1 MLYVYFKIYHTRLN
15 KFHYL
20 CTDIYLLRMLQSFET
35 LGLSPELLQA
45 ISDLGYTKPSEIQE
59 KAIPFLLSEKRD
71 FIGLAQTGTGK
82 TAAFGLPLLQ
92 KINLSEKHIQGLVIC
107 PTRELCL
114 QIVDDLQI
122 YAKYL
127 KGLRIVAVYGGA
139 NIQSQI
145 KQLKGAHIVVATPGR
160 LLDHIQRKT
169 IHIEKVHT
177 LILDEAD
184 EMLNMGF
191 KDDIDAI
198 LSETNKDKSIW
209 LFSATMPDEVR
220 AISKNYMHQP
230 YEVKIAK
237 KTETAA
243 NITHRYY
250 VCRPS
255 DKYETLKRLLD
266 YYPDI
271 YAIVFARTKVETQ
284 EIAEKLIRDGY
295 NADAL
300 HGDLSQVMRD
310 KTMNRF
316 REKNLQIL
324 VATDVA
330 ARGLDIDDIT
340 HVINYDL
347 PDEIEVYIHRS
358 GRTARA
364 GKSGFCLSILTPQ
377 QEKKIQTVRK
387 LIKQDIHKFP
397 IPQPN
402 EVVEQRFIH
411 FFDRIKNLEYDESLI
426 SDYLPRIMKDVE
438 NLSREEL
445 IKRFSYLEFLQ
456 VLEYYKNAKD
466 LSLADFT
473 SQSDSGKNTR
483 FFINVGEK
491 DGFDTIGLIK
501 FIEKNT
507 GIPKRS
513 IRKVELSGA
522 FSFFTLPQTL
532 AENIIQG
539 FEDVAYKGREVKIEY
554 ANQRK
559 QKSGSYKEGKEKDK
573 YNKTEKQSD
582 KKYDTKKSLGKEK
595 KQFQSSTTKKETV
608 FTEKKEKKYKVKV
621 SDEWVLDE

>member
-1 MLYVYFKIYHTRLN
+1 
-15 KFHYL
+15 
-20 CTDIYLLRMLQSFET
+20 MLQSFET

-59 KAIPFLLSEKRD
+59 KAIPFLLSESKD

-92 KINLSEKHIQGLVIC
+92 KINLSEKHIQGLIIC

-114 QIVDDLQI
+114 QIVDDLQT

-160 LLDHIQRKT
+160 LLDHIERKT
-169 IHIEKVHT
+169 IHIDKVHT

-198 LSETNKDKSIW
+198 LSETNEEKNIW
-209 LFSATMPDEVR
+209 LFSATMPNEVR
-220 AISKNYMHQP
+220 AISKNYMHEP

-250 VCRPS
+250 VCRPA

-310 KTMNRF
+310 RTMNRF

-377 QEKKIQTVRK
+377 QENKIQMIRR

-411 FFDRIKNLEYDESLI
+411 FFDSLKNLEYDESLI

-473 SQSDSGKNTR
+473 SQSDSGQNTR
-483 FFINVGEK
+483 FFINMGEK

-522 FSFFTLPQTL
+522 FSFFTLPQTF
-532 AENIIQG
+532 AENIIKG
-539 FEDVAYKGREVKIEY
+539 FEEVTYKGREVKIEY

-559 QKSGSYKEGKEKDK
+559 QKSGSYNKEGKGKDR

-582 KKYDTKKSLGKEK
+582 RKYSDKKSSGKEQEK
-595 KQFQSSTTKKETV
+595 KQYSNTNSSKKETA

>member
-1 MLYVYFKIYHTRLN
+1 
-15 KFHYL
+15 
-20 CTDIYLLRMLQSFET
+20 MLQSFET

-59 KAIPFLLSEKRD
+59 KAIPFLLSESKD

-92 KINLSEKHIQGLVIC
+92 KINLSEKHIQGLIIC

-114 QIVDDLQI
+114 QIVDDLQT

-139 NIQSQI
+139 NIQPQI

-160 LLDHIQRKT
+160 LLDHIERKT
-169 IHIEKVHT
+169 IRIEQVHT

-198 LSETNKDKSIW
+198 LSETNEEKNIW
-209 LFSATMPDEVR
+209 LFSATMPNEVR
-220 AISKNYMHQP
+220 AISKNYMHEP

-250 VCRPS
+250 VCRPA

-377 QEKKIQTVRK
+377 QENKIQMVRK

-397 IPQPN
+397 IPQAN

-411 FFDRIKNLEYDESLI
+411 FFDSLKNLEYDESLI

-438 NLSREEL
+438 DLSREEL

-473 SQSDSGKNTR
+473 SQSDSGQNTR
-483 FFINVGEK
+483 FFINMGEK

-522 FSFFTLPQTL
+522 FSFFTLPQTF
-532 AENIIQG
+532 AENIIEG
-539 FEDVAYKGREVKIEY
+539 FEEVVYKGREVKIEY

-559 QKSGSYKEGKEKDK
+559 QKSGSDNKEGKGKDR

-582 KKYDTKKSLGKEK
+582 RKYSDKKSSGKEQEK
-595 KQFQSSTTKKETV
+595 KQYNNTNSSKKQTA

>member
-1 MLYVYFKIYHTRLN
+1 
-15 KFHYL
+15 
-20 CTDIYLLRMLQSFET
+20 MLQSFET

-59 KAIPFLLSEKRD
+59 KAIPFLLSQNKD

-92 KINLSEKHIQGLVIC
+92 KINLSEKHIQGLIIC

-114 QIVDDLQI
+114 QIVDDLQT

-160 LLDHIQRKT
+160 LLDHIERKT
-169 IHIEKVHT
+169 IHIDKVHT

-198 LSETNKDKSIW
+198 LSETNEEKNIW
-209 LFSATMPDEVR
+209 LFSATMPNEVR
-220 AISKNYMHQP
+220 AISKNYMHEP

-250 VCRPS
+250 VCRPA

-310 KTMNRF
+310 RTMNRF

-377 QEKKIQTVRK
+377 QENKIQMIRR

-411 FFDRIKNLEYDESLI
+411 FFDSLKNLEYDESLI

-473 SQSDSGKNTR
+473 SQSDSGQNTR
-483 FFINVGEK
+483 FFINMGEK

-522 FSFFTLPQTL
+522 FSFFTLPQTF
-532 AENIIQG
+532 AENIIKG
-539 FEDVAYKGREVKIEY
+539 FEEVTYKGREVKIEY

-559 QKSGSYKEGKEKDK
+559 QKSGSYNKEGKGKDR

-582 KKYDTKKSLGKEK
+582 RKYSDKKSSGKEQEK
-595 KQFQSSTTKKETV
+595 KQYSNTNSSKKETA

>member
-1 MLYVYFKIYHTRLN
+1 
-15 KFHYL
+15 
-20 CTDIYLLRMLQSFET
+20 MLQSFET

-59 KAIPFLLSEKRD
+59 KAIPFLLSESKD
-71 FIGLAQTGTGK
+71 FVGLAQTGTGK

-114 QIVDDLQI
+114 QIVDDLQT

-139 NIQSQI
+139 NIQPQI

-160 LLDHIQRKT
+160 LLDHIERKT
-169 IHIEKVHT
+169 IRIEQVHT

-191 KDDIDAI
+191 KEDIDAI
-198 LSETNKDKSIW
+198 LSETNEEKSIW

-220 AISKNYMHQP
+220 SISKNYMHQP

-250 VCRPS
+250 TCRLS

-377 QEKKIQTVRK
+377 QENKIQMVRR

-397 IPQPN
+397 IPQAN

-411 FFDRIKNLEYDESLI
+411 FFDSLKNLEYDESLI

-473 SQSDSGKNTR
+473 SQSDSGQNTR
-483 FFINVGEK
+483 FFINMGEK

-532 AENIIQG
+532 AENIIEG
-539 FEDVAYKGREVKIEY
+539 FEEVVYKGREVKIEY

-559 QKSGSYKEGKEKDK
+559 QKSGSYKENKGKDR
-573 YNKTEKQSD
+573 YNKTEKQPDKKYSD
-582 KKYDTKKSLGKEK
+582 KKSSGKEK
-595 KQFQSSTTKKETV
+595 KQYNNNNTAKKETV
-608 FTEKKEKKYKVKV
+608 ITEKKEKKYKVKV

>member
-1 MLYVYFKIYHTRLN
+1 
-15 KFHYL
+15 
-20 CTDIYLLRMLQSFET
+20 MLQSFET

-59 KAIPFLLSEKRD
+59 KAIPFLLTERRD

-92 KINLSEKHIQGLVIC
+92 KINLSEKHIQGLIIC

-114 QIVDDLQI
+114 QIVDDLQT

-139 NIQSQI
+139 SIQPQI
-145 KQLKGAHIVVATPGR
+145 KQLKGAHIVVATSGR
-160 LLDHIQRKT
+160 LLDHIERKT
-169 IHIEKVHT
+169 IHIDQVQT
-177 LILDEAD
+177 LVLDEAD

-198 LSETNKDKSIW
+198 LSETNEEKSIW

-220 AISKNYMHQP
+220 SISKNYMNQP

-250 VCRPS
+250 VCRLS

-284 EIAEKLIRDGY
+284 DIAEKLIRDGY

-377 QEKKIQTVRK
+377 QENKIQMVRR

-397 IPQPN
+397 IPQAN

-411 FFDRIKNLEYDESLI
+411 FFDTLKNLQYDESLI
-426 SDYLPRIMKDVE
+426 SDYLPRIMKDVAD
-438 NLSREEL
+438 LSREEL

-466 LSLADFT
+466 LTISNFT
-473 SQSDSGKNTR
+473 NTDNSTPNTR
-483 FFINVGEK
+483 FFINMGEK

-522 FSFFTLPQTL
+522 FSFFTLPESL
-532 AENIIQG
+532 ADNIIQG
-539 FEDVAYKGREVKIEY
+539 FEEVVYKGREVKIEY

-559 QKSGSYKEGKEKDK
+559 QKSGGSYKENKQGKDN
-573 YNKTEKQSD
+573 YNKSDKKSD
-582 KKYDTKKSLGKEK
+582 KKYENKKTSEKDK
-595 KQFQSSTTKKETV
+595 KQYSNKTNSTVKKESA
-608 FTEKKEKKYKVKV
+608 FAEKKEKKYKVKV

>member
-1 MLYVYFKIYHTRLN
+1 MHRL
-15 KFHYL
+15 F
-20 CTDIYLLRMLQSFET
+20 TLRMLQSFET
-35 LGLSPELLQA
+35 LGLSQELLQA

-59 KAIPFLLSEKRD
+59 KAIPFLVSQHRD

-92 KINLSEKHIQGLVIC
+92 KINVEQKYIQGLIIC

-114 QIVDDLQI
+114 QISNDLET

-127 KGLRIVAVYGGA
+127 KGIRIVAVYGGA
-139 NIQSQI
+139 NIQPQI
-145 KQLKGAHIVVATPGR
+145 KQVKQAHIVVATPGR
-160 LLDHIQRKT
+160 LLDLINRKAV
-169 IHIEKVHT
+169 HIEKVHT

-191 KDDIDAI
+191 KEDIDAI
-198 LSETNKDKSIW
+198 LSQTNEHKNIW
-209 LFSATMPDEVR
+209 LFSATMPDEVN
-220 AISKNYMHQP
+220 AIAKNYMQSP

-237 KTETAA
+237 KTETAP

-250 VCRPS
+250 VCKAS

-316 REKNLQIL
+316 RERSLQIL

-330 ARGLDIDDIT
+330 ARGLDIDDIS

-364 GKSGFCLSILTPQ
+364 GKSGFCLSIISPQ
-377 QEKKIQTVRK
+377 QERKIQAIRK
-387 LIKQDIHKFP
+387 LINQNIHKFP
-397 IPQPN
+397 IPQAT

-411 FFDRIKNLEYDESLI
+411 FFNTLKNLQYDESLI
-426 SDYLPRIMKDVE
+426 SDYLPKIMKDVAD
-438 NLSREEL
+438 LSREEL
-445 IKRFSYLEFLQ
+445 IKRFSYMEFLQ

-466 LSLADFT
+466 LTL
-473 SQSDSGKNTR
+473 SDSATSESKQNTR
-483 FFINVGEK
+483 FFINMGEK
-491 DGFDTIGLIK
+491 DGLDTIGLIK

-507 GIPKRS
+507 GIPKRT
-513 IRKVELSGA
+513 IRKVELSAA
-522 FSFFTLPQTL
+522 FSFFTLPESF
-532 AENIIQG
+532 AETIIQG
-539 FEDVAYKGREVKIEY
+539 FEGVTYKGREVKIEY
-554 ANQRK
+554 ANPK
-559 QKSGSYKEGKEKDK
+559 KGKSTKTS
-573 YNKTEKQSD
+573 KTEKEYQHTDKKRKELDRKYKSKSD
-582 KKYDTKKSLGKEK
+582 KKQEIHAVNDVKKKNA
-595 KQFQSSTTKKETV
+595 
-608 FTEKKEKKYKVKV
+608 FTEKKEKKHKVKF
-621 SDEWVLDE
+621 SDEWILDE

>member
-1 MLYVYFKIYHTRLN
+1 
-15 KFHYL
+15 
-20 CTDIYLLRMLQSFET
+20 MLQSFET

-59 KAIPFLLSEKRD
+59 KAIPFLLSENKD

-92 KINLSEKHIQGLVIC
+92 KINASVKHIQGLIIC

-114 QIVDDLQI
+114 QIADDLET

-127 KGLRIVAVYGGA
+127 KGIRIVAVYGGA
-139 NIQSQI
+139 NIQPQI

-160 LLDHIQRKT
+160 LLDHIERKT
-169 IHIEKVHT
+169 IHIEHVHT

-198 LSETNKDKSIW
+198 LSQTNDSKNIW

-220 AISKNYMHQP
+220 AIAKNYMHQP

-271 YAIVFARTKVETQ
+271 YAIVFARTKAETQ

-295 NADAL
+295 NADSL

-316 REKNLQIL
+316 REKSLQIL

-330 ARGLDIDDIT
+330 ARGLDIDDIS

-364 GKSGFCLSILTPQ
+364 GKSGFCLSLATPQ
-377 QEKKIQTVRK
+377 QENKIQMLRR

-411 FFDRIKNLEYDESLI
+411 FFDSLKNLQYDESLI

-438 NLSREEL
+438 HLSREEL

-466 LSLADFT
+466 LSVSNFNHSEGA
-473 SQSDSGKNTR
+473 SNAR
-483 FFINVGEK
+483 FFINMGEK

-513 IRKVELSGA
+513 IRKVELSAA
-522 FSFFTLPQTL
+522 FSFFTLPQTF
-532 AENIIQG
+532 ADSIIQG
-539 FEDVAYKGREVKIEY
+539 FEDVTYKGREVKIEY

-559 QKSGSYKEGKEKDK
+559 QKSGYKENKQEKEN
-573 YNKTEKQSD
+573 YNKNDKKLD
-582 KKYDTKKSLGKEK
+582 KKYDTNKTATKEK
-595 KQFQSSTTKKETV
+595 RKEKEKEQYSRSKTTKKETASADR
-608 FTEKKEKKYKVKV
+608 KEKKYKVKF